1 MEAIF
6 DGLQE
11 KGIEKNILSGDVYC
25 KHTCVR
31 FEGNM
36 GYSNPNVENKE
47 SIYHEKFD
55 IGGKQMIVIDE
66 AYSVYK
72 MVQLVDMEEG

>member
-1 MEAIF
+1 
-6 DGLQE
+6 
-11 KGIEKNILSGDVYC
+11 
-25 KHTCVR
+25 
-31 FEGNM
+31 M